1 MPLKISARGRLSV
14 LNKNNTLVT
23 NSLENPVFSGFY
35 FCYAIKKGVNK
46 VKFKANGLIWEVQ
59 SVQRDNEKLKVKGA
73 ECLGVTYYKD
83 LQIFLDCTLPKELFR
98 QTVIHELIHAFSFS
112 FGVHLVA
119 NEKTEEPVCDFMGS
133 HLDEIYTTTNKIMA
147 ACFEKGVK

>member
-1 MPLKISARGRLSV
+1 M
-14 LNKNNTLVT
+14 
-23 NSLENPVFSGFY
+23 
-35 FCYAIKKGVNK
+35 KKGVNK

-119 NEKTEEPVCDFMGS
+119 NGKTEEPVCDFMGS

>member
-1 MPLKISARGRLSV
+1 M
-14 LNKNNTLVT
+14 
-23 NSLENPVFSGFY
+23 
-35 FCYAIKKGVNK
+35 KKGVNK

-119 NEKTEEPVCDFMGS
+119 NEKTEDT
-133 HLDEIYTTTNKIMA
+133 YTNMWTRQERQGMPIHGNLCRQTSYLKARGTGNP
-147 ACFEKGVK
+147 